1 MRAKSV
7 SDDMGEARGAI
18 WGGTDEIQRGH
29 RSRGDVWMVRRD
41 DVMRLGDE

>member
-7 SDDMGEARGAI
+7 RDDMGEARGAS
-18 WGGTDEIQRGH
+18 WGGIDEIQRGH
-29 RSRGDVWMVRRD
+29 RSRGDAWMVMRD